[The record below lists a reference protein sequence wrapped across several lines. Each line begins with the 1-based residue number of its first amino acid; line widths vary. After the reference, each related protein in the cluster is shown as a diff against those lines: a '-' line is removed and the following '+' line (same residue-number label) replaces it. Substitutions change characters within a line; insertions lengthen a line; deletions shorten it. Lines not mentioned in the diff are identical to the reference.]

1 MEYLLL
7 LFEFFTIKKA
17 AIIFNILITI
27 IVGVLIY
34 YCANDA
40 NYMKNANDF
49 RDNTITV
56 LGILIGFSISVFTI
70 LLTVENDHIQ
80 KAKEEK
86 LDKENPGSISL
97 YESVLVGLAYLII
110 IQGFLLIYNFIY
122 PIFILVDSIQGKL
135 FFAINISITIHVIL
149 LLMRNILDFYFII
162 TKKESQ

>member
-7 LFEFFTIKKA
+7 LIEFFKIKKW
-17 AIIFNILITI
+17 AIVLNILIPI
-27 IVGVLIY
+27 VVGVLIY
-34 YCANDA
+34 YCANDT
-40 NYMKNANDF
+40 NYLKNANDF

-70 LLTVENDHIQ
+70 LLTVDNVHIQ

-86 LDKENPGSISL
+86 LDKENTKSISL

-122 PIFILVDSIQGKL
+122 PVFVIVDSSKGKL
-135 FFAINISITIHVIL
+135 LFAINISFTIHVIL
-149 LLMRNILDFYFII
+149 LLMRNVLDFYFII
-162 TKKESQ
+162 TKKET